1 MSERAGAAETL
12 EARVQRLTDRAD
24 IEDLVLL
31 YFHVMDERDLAGLPA
46 VFTGDAHLGS
56 GDGVFDATGLTA
68 IEEVYRERF
77 AALGPTFHFSHGVL
91 ITPDPDDPDTAT
103 GVLTGHAELVRNGEP
118 TLVALRYRD
127 VYRRTPAG
135 WRIAD
140 RVMSYFYYCAAES
153 YAQVMVSPDR
163 NRAYAQPGRADWPT
177 VLRED
182 AGGAPPDWLR
192 ALTAAD

>member
-1 MSERAGAAETL
+1 MSETVEIRLRRL
-12 EARVQRLTDRAD
+12 EDRAA

-31 YFHVMDERDLAGLPA
+31 YFHVMDERDLAGLSA
-46 VFTGDAHLGS
+46 VFTADAHLGS
-56 GDGVFDATGLTA
+56 GDGVFDATGLA
-68 IEEVYRERF
+68 ALEEIYRERF
-77 AALGPTFHFSHGVL
+77 AVLGPTFHFSHGVL

-140 RVMSYFYYCAAES
+140 RVMSYFYYCSAEE
-153 YAQVMVSPDR
+153 YATVLVSAER
-163 NRAYAQPGRADWPT
+163 NRAYARPGPADWPT
-177 VLRED
+177 VLRAES
-182 AGGAPPDWLR
+182 GGRAPDWLR
-192 ALTAAD
+192 ALTAPTE